1 MDVVCCQPFDKCFIG
16 SSHEMDVL
24 CCQPFDKCFI
34 GSSHEMDVDTMFSG
48 QVSSVYLF
56 SESLTTPQV
65 AALHWLGPGYKV
77 CVAITF

>member
-1 MDVVCCQPFDKCFIG
+1 MWQVGVFLHPHLCKSEYVV
-16 SSHEMDVL
+16 

-56 SESLTTPQV
+56 SESLTTQQV

-77 CVAITF
+77 CYSL